1 MAGTSSVVLMT
12 TIYMVPAS
20 SPRRWM
26 TVSPIFLIVSKLAK
40 DNSSTFSTC
49 IKDVIPIPLYSEG
62 SNSEKEYQIF
72 ATAAAETA
80 ATRSGVKD

>member
-12 TIYMVPAS
+12 TIYKVPAS

-40 DNSSTFSTC
+40 YNSSTFSTC
-49 IKDVIPIPLYSEG
+49 VKYVKPIPLYSEG
-62 SNSEKEYQIF
+62 SNSEKEYQIY
-72 ATAAAETA
+72 ATA